1 MSDEGER
8 QRQRNR
14 DRDRHRIGSK
24 SPSTAHAA
32 LFSSTQ
38 TYVCMY
44 VNIVFT

>member
-32 LFSSTQ
+32 LFFYTQ

-44 VNIVFT
+44 VSIVFT